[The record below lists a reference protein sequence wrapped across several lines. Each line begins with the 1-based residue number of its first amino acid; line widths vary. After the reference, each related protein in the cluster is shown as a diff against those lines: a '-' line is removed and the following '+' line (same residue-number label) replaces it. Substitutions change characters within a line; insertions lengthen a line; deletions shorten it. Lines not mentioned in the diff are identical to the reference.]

1 MKTALKMFGSIA
13 AVVAAALISQG
24 TAAAP
29 QALSAP
35 IETEAGAI
43 GMSVE
48 SEASARPVCVNVACN
63 FLAPSPDCTTLCHQ
77 PAACTMIGFGTFR
90 CVPE

>member
-13 AVVAAALISQG
+13 AVVAVALLSQG

-35 IETEAGAI
+35 EAGAI

-48 SEASARPVCVNVACN
+48 PEASARPVCVNVACN

>member
-13 AVVAAALISQG
+13 AVVAAGLISRG

-29 QALSAP
+29 SGVDA
-35 IETEAGAI
+35 AGI
-43 GMSVE
+43 VMSVD
-48 SEASARPVCVNVACN
+48 SEDSARPVCVNVACN
-63 FLAPSPDCTTLCHQ
+63 FTSPSPDCTTLCHQ